1 MPDAIDD
8 TTAALVGHALVRW
21 LIDEDP
27 GSVATF
33 VPDLDA
39 GEVDDAKAA
48 RIGRTLVELLQRID
62 VA

>member
-1 MPDAIDD
+1 MPQELDD
-8 TTAALVGHALVRW
+8 TSAALIGHALVRW

-27 GSVATF
+27 AGLARF

-39 GEVDDAKAA
+39 GAIDDAKAA
-48 RIGRTLVELLQRID
+48 RIAHTLVELLQRIS